1 MRGGFALDISNLC
14 KCMVPITQFNK
25 GKASQNFARATKGE
39 SLLVI
44 KNNAPV
50 AVVLSL
56 EEYGLLRS
64 FSKICKKHAE
74 TGSAINEEELKSLLK
89 KLEALD
95 KGDE

>member
-1 MRGGFALDISNLC
+1 MDISNLC
-14 KCMVPITQFNK
+14 KCIVSITQFNK
-25 GKASQNFARATKGE
+25 GKASQNFARAISGE
-39 SLLVI
+39 SLLII

-56 EEYGLLRS
+56 EEYRLLRS
-64 FSKICKKHAE
+64 FSKLCKKYAD

-89 KLEALD
+89 TLEAFD